1 MKLKKCIDKSTVVA
15 NIFSEYLVMCAHFC
29 SGFIDFR
36 LKGKTST
43 GFTNVF
49 LSNSFKKKKKKKK
62 KRNKKI
68 II

>member
-1 MKLKKCIDKSTVVA
+1 MKLKKCTYKSTVVA
-15 NIFSEYLVMCAHFC
+15 NIFSKYLVMCAHFC

-49 LSNSFKKKKKKKK
+49 LSNSFKKK
-62 KRNKKI
+62 
-68 II
+68 

>member
-1 MKLKKCIDKSTVVA
+1 MA

-49 LSNSFKKKKKKKK
+49 LSNSFKKKKKNKKK
-62 KRNKKI
+62 KRNKKMMI
-68 II
+68 